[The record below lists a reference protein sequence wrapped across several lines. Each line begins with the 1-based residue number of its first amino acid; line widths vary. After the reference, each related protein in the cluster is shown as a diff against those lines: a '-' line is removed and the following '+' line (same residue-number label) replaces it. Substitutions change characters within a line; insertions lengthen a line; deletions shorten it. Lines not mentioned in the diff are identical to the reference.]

1 VRLHGPPRL
10 LFEPLQLLKFDFYG
24 DPYQDPDRGHHS
36 NPDPDPASKNN
47 ADPDQQPSPLSIIFF
62 VQALVQLVKDD
73 LKDLDTMLKGLAA
86 VEQ

>member
-1 VRLHGPPRL
+1 LGL
-10 LFEPLQLLKFDFYG
+10 YSSSSLTFYG
-24 DPYQDPDRGHHS
+24 DLHKDPDRAYYS
-36 NPDPDPASKNN
+36 NADPDPASKNN
-47 ADPDQQPSPLSIIFF
+47 ADPDQQPSPLSILFC